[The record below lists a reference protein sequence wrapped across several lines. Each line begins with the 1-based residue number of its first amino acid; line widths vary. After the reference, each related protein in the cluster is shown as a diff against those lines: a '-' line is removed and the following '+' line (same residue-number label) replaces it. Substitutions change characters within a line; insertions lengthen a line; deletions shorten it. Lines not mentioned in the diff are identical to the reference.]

1 LTKTHTPLS
10 VPVSLR
16 RGGLKNDE
24 QKSVESGRLLIELM
38 CEAFGVAD
46 LGDARLLDMGC
57 GVKLTQ
63 AFLAEKLP
71 IREYAGVDV
80 YGEMIDY
87 LREHVHDERFNF
99 HTINTHNALYNPGGE
114 PLSES
119 TVLPVEEGDF
129 DFICLFSVFTHLAP
143 ADFSAMLR
151 VLRRYISPGG
161 KMIFS
166 AFLNETSTGGHGFI
180 DRFTAQLVNQGI
192 ELTAE
197 GENRG
202 FVDFDEKHPLKIAL
216 YTREYALEL
225 FEGSGWEIE
234 SINEPRE
241 YIQHYFVC
249 HPI

>member
-1 LTKTHTPLS
+1 LS

-24 QKSVESGRLLIELM
+24 KKSIESGRQLIGLM
-38 CEAFGVAD
+38 CKAFGVAD
-46 LGDARLLDMGC
+46 LGDKRLLDMGC

-63 AFLAEKLP
+63 ALLAGELP
-71 IREYAGVDV
+71 IREYAGIDV
-80 YGEMIDY
+80 YEEMIDY
-87 LREHVHDERFNF
+87 LREQVHDDRFSF
-99 HTINTHNALYNPGGE
+99 HTINTHNALYNPAGE

-119 TVLPVEEGDF
+119 TMLPVSEAYF
-129 DFICLFSVFTHLAP
+129 DLICLFSVFTHLAP
-143 ADFSAMLR
+143 ADFSTMLR
-151 VLRRYISPGG
+151 VLRRYIKPGG

-166 AFLNETSTGGHGFI
+166 AFLNETSAGGHGFI
-180 DRFTAQLVNQGI
+180 DRFTAQLVKQGI

-197 GENRG
+197 GETRG
-202 FVDFDEKHPLKIAL
+202 FVDFDEKDPLKIAL

-249 HPI
+249 HPV